1 MEQDGVPA
9 SSSGGNTSES
19 VDDKSSGAS
28 FPSKQEEL
36 NQLRN
41 RPIHDGTKDLGK
53 LVSVSG
59 HEIDSLF
66 PTLPNP
72 RLVYWK
78 FPHLA
83 GDSQVGIPMYA
94 TVFHMYE
101 KPIYALPGEVMPK

>member
-9 SSSGGNTSES
+9 APSGGSSSEPGS
-19 VDDKSSGAS
+19 DKSTDTGN
-28 FPSKQEEL
+28 PSKQDDL
-36 NQLRN
+36 DRIRAN
-41 RPIHDGTKDLGK
+41 PIHDGTKDLGK

-83 GDSQVGIPMYA
+83 GHSQVGIPMYA